1 MEKSVNK
8 VLSLVEELKN
18 MIIDSDEY
26 KKYNHYKNIVDNDEE
41 LKKIISQIK
50 IKQKIIVNKDYRK
63 KVIDKEEF
71 ELENLFNKLKNNKD
85 YINYLESSKTLNNLI
100 TDIQK
105 NFEAA
110 AQKELGNSFS
120 WNNISPIW

>member
-85 YINYLESSKTLNNLI
+85 YINYLESAKTLNNLI

-105 NFEAA
+105 RFENYFN
-110 AQKELGNSFS
+110 EFV
-120 WNNISPIW
+120 I